1 MTRLR
6 GRSEGRKEW
15 KRAEWVREGTA
26 CPIKWPN
33 YLVWKAKSIYETND
47 GHDNVDGNR
56 NIHGRTEKQG

>member
-1 MTRLR
+1 M
-6 GRSEGRKEW
+6 E
-15 KRAEWVREGTA
+15 RAEWVREGTA